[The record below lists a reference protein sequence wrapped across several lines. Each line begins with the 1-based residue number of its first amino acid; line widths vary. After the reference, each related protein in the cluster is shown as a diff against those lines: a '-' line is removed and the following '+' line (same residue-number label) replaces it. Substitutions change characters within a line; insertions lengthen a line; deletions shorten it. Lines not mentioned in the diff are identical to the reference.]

1 MKNSL
6 ISIKNCAVS
15 DSKKTFIKNVN
26 WELKNGEFWL
36 VFGENGGGKAEFLRA
51 LCGIGPEK
59 FVLNCEDNSEYF
71 NDFLDSC
78 DCEIVSLEQAAK
90 LIEEERLNDESE
102 FVDGGVDIGRTGR
115 FYIAQKI
122 YETEN
127 KKLLKNEPLPAKMQ
141 NLEKDGVVKLCGIS
155 KILDRGLKYM
165 STGEIRRTML
175 AAALLSKKKFLVLSN
190 PFAGLDV
197 ESRKILFDFVCGI
210 GDAGGFC
217 SPNCTLGSAGGEL
230 DSGKCTLGS
239 EGRSYGST
247 DTQNCRFPIVV
258 LCMDR
263 WHEIPESITHVI
275 EFSNKEVSFCGKKQ
289 DFLLFKNFEKADE
302 TDNLVDFSKQFA
314 ETLEDSS
321 VCVKDDDLDFGNLQN
336 QSDSKDSEEIL
347 FELKNVNVGWDG
359 KLVLKNLSWKLKKG
373 EHWLIQGPNG
383 CGKTTLLE
391 LITGDNK
398 QVYCNDVTI
407 FGIKRGSGESIWDI
421 KKHLGIVS
429 YRLHVEYRMVGNTS
443 IQNVIIS
450 GFKDSIGLYE
460 TPTDVEIQ
468 IAKKWLS
475 LAGFEGR
482 ELESFGSLS
491 YGEQRAILILRSV
504 VKSPKILILDEPC
517 HGLDENYRK
526 KILNLMELI
535 AEKGKTTMLHVT
547 HDITEI
553 LSCEKH
559 TLQFVPEE
567 EPMYKIESGYQC
579 SGVK

>member
-141 NLEKDGVVKLCGIS
+141 NLENDEVVKLCGIS

-210 GDAGGFC
+210 GSAG
-217 SPNCTLGSAGGEL
+217 SSLGSTGFRG
-230 DSGKCTLGS
+230 
-239 EGRSYGST
+239 
-247 DTQNCRFPIVV
+247 PIVV

-275 EFSNKEVSFCGKKQ
+275 EFSNKEVSFCGTKQ
-289 DFLLFKNFEKADE
+289 DFLLFKNFKKADE
-302 TDNLVDFSKQFA
+302 TDNLIDFSKQFS

-321 VCVKDDDLDFGNLQN
+321 VCVKDDNLDSGNLQN
-336 QSDSKDSEEIL
+336 QSDSKESEEIL
-347 FELKNVNVGWDG
+347 FELKKVNVGWDG

-475 LAGFEGR
+475 LAGFEER

-579 SGVK
+579 SGAK

>member
-15 DSKKTFIKNVN
+15 DSKKTFIKKVN

-127 KKLLKNEPLPAKMQ
+127 KKLLKNELLPAKMQ
-141 NLEKDGVVKLCGIS
+141 NLENDGVVKLCGIS

-210 GDAGGFC
+210 GSTGELG

-239 EGRSYGST
+239 EVSSLGST
-247 DTQNCRFPIVV
+247 GFRGPIVV

-275 EFSNKEVSFCGKKQ
+275 EFSNKEVSFCGTKQ
-289 DFLLFKNFEKADE
+289 NFLSFKNFEKADE
-302 TDNLVDFSKQFA
+302 TDNLVDFSKQFS

-321 VCVKDDDLDFGNLQN
+321 VCVKDDDLDSGNLQN
-336 QSDSKDSEEIL
+336 QSDSKESEEIL

-468 IAKKWLS
+468 IAKN
-475 LAGFEGR
+475 GF
-482 ELESFGSLS
+482 LWQVL
-491 YGEQRAILILRSV
+491 
-504 VKSPKILILDEPC
+504 
-517 HGLDENYRK
+517 
-526 KILNLMELI
+526 
-535 AEKGKTTMLHVT
+535 KGGNWKVLVR
-547 HDITEI
+547 
-553 LSCEKH
+553 
-559 TLQFVPEE
+559 
-567 EPMYKIESGYQC
+567 
-579 SGVK
+579 

>member
-141 NLEKDGVVKLCGIS
+141 NLENDEVVKLCGIS

-210 GDAGGFC
+210 G
-217 SPNCTLGSAGGEL
+217 
-230 DSGKCTLGS
+230 S
-239 EGRSYGST
+239 EGRSLGST
-247 DTQNCRFPIVV
+247 GFRGPIVV

-275 EFSNKEVSFCGKKQ
+275 EFSNKEVSFCGTKQ
-289 DFLLFKNFEKADE
+289 DFLSFKNFKKADE
-302 TDNLVDFSKQFA
+302 TDNLIDFSKQFS

-321 VCVKDDDLDFGNLQN
+321 VCVKDDDLDSGNLQN
-336 QSDSKDSEEIL
+336 QSDSKESEEIL

-491 YGEQRAILILRSV
+491 YGEQRAVLILRSV

-567 EPMYKIESGYQC
+567 EPMYKIERR
-579 SGVK
+579 

>member
-141 NLEKDGVVKLCGIS
+141 NLENDEVVKLCGIS

-175 AAALLSKKKFLVLSN
+175 AAALLGKKKFLVLSN

-210 GDAGGFC
+210 GSTEELG
-217 SPNCTLGSAGGEL
+217 SPNCTLGS
-230 DSGKCTLGS
+230 
-239 EGRSYGST
+239 EGRFCGSS
-247 DTQNCRFPIVV
+247 DTGNCRFPIVV

-275 EFSNKEVSFCGKKQ
+275 EFSNKEVSFCGTKQ
-289 DFLLFKNFEKADE
+289 DFLSFKNFEKTDE
-302 TDNLVDFSKQFA
+302 TDNLVDFSKQFS

-321 VCVKDDDLDFGNLQN
+321 VCVKDDDLDSGNLQN
-336 QSDSKDSEEIL
+336 QSDSKESEEIL

-559 TLQFVPEE
+559 TFQFVPDE
-567 EPMYKIESGYQC
+567 EPMYKIERR
-579 SGVK
+579 

>member
-15 DSKKTFIKNVN
+15 DSKKNFIKNVN

-141 NLEKDGVVKLCGIS
+141 NLENDEVVKLCGIS

-210 GDAGGFC
+210 GSAGELG
-217 SPNCTLGSAGGEL
+217 SPNCTF
-230 DSGKCTLGS
+230 GS
-239 EGRSYGST
+239 EGRSYGSAGF
-247 DTQNCRFPIVV
+247 RGPIVV

-275 EFSNKEVSFCGKKQ
+275 EFSNKEVSFCGTKQ
-289 DFLLFKNFEKADE
+289 DFLSFKNFEKADD

-321 VCVKDDDLDFGNLQN
+321 VCVKDDDLDSGNLQN
-336 QSDSKDSEEIL
+336 QSDSKESEEIL

-491 YGEQRAILILRSV
+491 YGEQRAVLILRSV

-567 EPMYKIESGYQC
+567 EPMYKIERR
-579 SGVK
+579 

>member
-78 DCEIVSLEQAAK
+78 DCEIVSLEQVAK

-141 NLEKDGVVKLCGIS
+141 NLENDEVVKLCGIS

-210 GDAGGFC
+210 GSAG
-217 SPNCTLGSAGGEL
+217 SSLGSTGFRG
-230 DSGKCTLGS
+230 
-239 EGRSYGST
+239 
-247 DTQNCRFPIVV
+247 PIVV

-275 EFSNKEVSFCGKKQ
+275 EFSNKEVSFCGTKQ
-289 DFLLFKNFEKADE
+289 DFLLFKNFEKADD

-336 QSDSKDSEEIL
+336 QSDSKESEEIL

-491 YGEQRAILILRSV
+491 YGEQRAVLILRSV

-567 EPMYKIESGYQC
+567 EPMYKIERR
-579 SGVK
+579 

>member
-141 NLEKDGVVKLCGIS
+141 NLENDEVVKLCGIS

-210 GDAGGFC
+210 GSEG
-217 SPNCTLGSAGGEL
+217 SSLGSTGFRG
-230 DSGKCTLGS
+230 
-239 EGRSYGST
+239 
-247 DTQNCRFPIVV
+247 PIVV

-275 EFSNKEVSFCGKKQ
+275 EFSNKEVSFCGTKQ
-289 DFLLFKNFEKADE
+289 DFLLFKNFEKADD

-321 VCVKDDDLDFGNLQN
+321 VCVKDDDLDSGNLQN
-336 QSDSKDSEEIL
+336 QSDSKESEEIL

-491 YGEQRAILILRSV
+491 YGEQRAVLILRSV